1 MVDAFRP
8 KSAPQIPQTNL
19 TCPEVVG
26 SPGPTPMFEVAELN
40 QSLSSKSY
48 EAKLPALR
56 AKLLQAHFDLRSQ
69 KFPVIVIISGADG
82 AGKGDLV
89 HRLNEWLDP
98 RGVETQAFWDS
109 SDEEREKPPYWRFW
123 RALPGRGRIGIFFGS
138 WYTSPIIR
146 RVLKKSKG
154 QEFDTELDRIVKI
167 ERMLREDGAELVKLW
182 LHMPKAAQKA
192 RLKAL
197 ESEGRIAPDDWK
209 HFKLYDRFTKVSER
223 ALRHTDTEVSPW
235 HIIEATDRRFREVA
249 AGQILLEALQAR
261 LKPEPKAAVA
271 PPAAPAPKSSG
282 RRKPSILGR
291 VNLSHKLSEAEYARQ
306 LRKYQ
311 ARLSKLTWAA
321 WEKKV
326 PSVLVFEGWDA
337 AGKGSA
343 IRRVT
348 QAMDPR
354 LYRVIGIAAPTD
366 EERAHHYLWRFW
378 RHLPRAGMTT
388 IFDRSWYGRVLV
400 ERVEGFARPDEWGR
414 AFHEIN
420 GFEEELTEHG
430 IVLSKFWLHLSPQEQ
445 LRRFKERQTV
455 LYKQYKITEEDWRNR
470 KKWNDYKVAV
480 DEMVAQSS
488 TEYAPWTLVAAE
500 DKRFARIQILK
511 ILVERLSAA
520 L

>member
-1 MVDAFRP
+1 
-8 KSAPQIPQTNL
+8 
-19 TCPEVVG
+19 
-26 SPGPTPMFEVAELN
+26 MFEIAELN
-40 QSLSSKSY
+40 QSLSPKSY
-48 EAKLPALR
+48 DAKLPALR
-56 AKLLQAHFDLRSQ
+56 AELLQAHFDLRSK

-98 RGVETQAFWDS
+98 RGVETHAFWDS

-123 RALPGRGRIGIFFGS
+123 RAMPSRGRIGIFFGS
-138 WYTSPIIR
+138 WYTSAIIR

-154 QEFDTELDRIVKI
+154 RQLDTELDRIVEI
-167 ERMLREDGAELVKLW
+167 ERMLHEDGAEFVKLW
-182 LHMPKAAQKA
+182 LHMPKAAQRA

-197 ESEGRIAPDDWK
+197 EEEGRIAPDDWK
-209 HFKLYDRFTKVSER
+209 HFRLYDRFTKVSER
-223 ALRHTDTEVSPW
+223 ALRHTSTEAAPW
-235 HIIEATDRRFREVA
+235 HIIEATDRRFREFT
-249 AGQILLEALQAR
+249 AGQILLGALQAR
-261 LKPEPKAAVA
+261 LKAAKEA
-271 PPAAPAPKSSG
+271 PAAPAAAPAPASPR
-282 RRKPSILGR
+282 RRKAAILDG
-291 VNLSHKLSEAEYARQ
+291 VDLSQKLTQADYARQ
-306 LRKYQ
+306 LGKYQ
-311 ARLSKLTWAA
+311 TRLSKLTWAA
-321 WEKKV
+321 WDKKV

-378 RHLPRAGMTT
+378 RHLPRGGMTT

-414 AFHEIN
+414 AYREIDE
-420 GFEEELTEHG
+420 FEEELTEHG
-430 IVLSKFWLHLSPQEQ
+430 VVLSKFWLHLRPQEQ

-470 KKWNDYKVAV
+470 KKWDDYKVAIE
-480 DEMVAQSS
+480 EMVAKCS

-511 ILVERLSAA
+511 TLVERLSAA

>member
-1 MVDAFRP
+1 
-8 KSAPQIPQTNL
+8 
-19 TCPEVVG
+19 
-26 SPGPTPMFEVAELN
+26 MFEIAELN
-40 QSLSSKSY
+40 QSLSPKSY
-48 EAKLPALR
+48 DAKLPALR
-56 AKLLQAHFDLRSQ
+56 GELLQAHFDLRSR

-98 RGVETQAFWDS
+98 RGVETHAFWDS

-123 RALPGRGRIGIFFGS
+123 RALPSRGRIGIFFGS
-138 WYTSPIIR
+138 WYTSAIIR

-154 QEFDTELDRIVKI
+154 RQFDTELDRIVEI
-167 ERMLREDGAELVKLW
+167 ERMLREDGAEFVKLW
-182 LHMPKAAQKA
+182 LHLPKAAQKA

-197 ESEGRIAPDDWK
+197 EREGRIAPDDWK

-223 ALRHTDTEVSPW
+223 ALRHTSTEAAPW
-235 HIIEATDRRFREVA
+235 HIIEATDRRFREYT
-249 AGQILLEALQAR
+249 AGQVLLGALQAR
-261 LKPEPKAAVA
+261 LEPAQRTAVA
-271 PPAAPAPKSSG
+271 PAVTPVSASAG
-282 RRKPSILGR
+282 RRKASVLDR
-291 VNLSHKLSEAEYARQ
+291 VDLSQRLSQADYARQ
-306 LRKYQ
+306 LEKYQ
-311 ARLSKLTWAA
+311 TQLSKLAWAA

-378 RHLPRAGMTT
+378 RHVPRAGMTT

-414 AFHEIN
+414 AFREIN
-420 GFEEELTEHG
+420 EFEEELTDHG
-430 IVLSKFWLHLSPQEQ
+430 IVLSKFWLHLRPQEQ
-445 LRRFKERQTV
+445 LKRFKERQTV
-455 LYKQYKITEEDWRNR
+455 SYKQYKITEEDWRNR
-470 KKWNDYKVAV
+470 KKWGDYRVAIE
-480 DEMVAQSS
+480 EMVTQCS

-511 ILVERLSAA
+511 TLVGRLSAA